1 MAYEWD
7 YYEKLGEIRNKLE
20 SLRIKEKYKIYIV
33 ESIEEYR
40 IKDMYEMLNN
50 RDVLA
55 SANGFMVFSDEKRI
69 YFVRQKE
76 DPFLSSFSI
85 NFPMK
90 HPVEGRRMSN
100 VLFRVIHIICN
111 YYERHY
117 LKSNKSEIFSKEIER
132 YGCEIKINCLAGEV
146 IEVLA
151 ILQKIVKGLYHYE
164 ENNL

>member
-111 YYERHY
+111 YYE
-117 LKSNKSEIFSKEIER
+117 SK
-132 YGCEIKINCLAGEV
+132 
-146 IEVLA
+146 
-151 ILQKIVKGLYHYE
+151 
-164 ENNL
+164 